1 MNILEEEASISNQSN
16 ILLDNNNSLVV
27 VPIDSFSSNIDKKD
41 IYSQENIFI
50 YFQNQSLTKELQK
63 SLFGLSKDNI
73 NNIINKLR
81 GKFREIIKNKN
92 GNYFFSDLIR
102 VCNKDQR
109 LIILQEISDKI
120 SEDCNNEYA
129 THSIQN
135 LIDLASNEEEFKLL
149 LSSFNDFNKIIMAS
163 MNKYGTHV
171 IQKIIAQ
178 IPEEM
183 RKEFNL
189 MFVKFI
195 CILSRDA
202 YGVLAVKKFIY
213 YSKNKIII
221 NQFINSIMTNFISIC
236 ENQYG
241 NYLIQYLLEIWWDKN
256 EGNILKYIIQ
266 SKFQI
271 LLKNEYSCH
280 ICELFIK
287 LSNKSITNE

>member
-1 MNILEEEASISNQSN
+1 MNILEESSISNQNN
-16 ILLDNNNSLVV
+16 ILLKNDNSLIAF
-27 VPIDSFSSNIDKKD
+27 PIGSFSPNINKK
-41 IYSQENIFI
+41 NIFI
-50 YFQNQSLTKELQK
+50 YFQNQSLTKKLQK

-102 VCNKDQR
+102 KCNNEQR

-163 MNKYGTHV
+163 MNKYGTYV
-171 IQKIIAQ
+171 IQKLIAQ

-195 CILSRDA
+195 YLLSRDA
-202 YGVLAVKKFIY
+202 FGVLAVKKFIN

-221 NQFINSIMTNFISIC
+221 NQFINSILCNFINIC

>member
-1 MNILEEEASISNQSN
+1 MELRRNILEEETSISNQNN
-16 ILLDNNNSLVV
+16 IILEKDNSLIEF
-27 VPIDSFSSNIDKKD
+27 PLDYFTLNIDK
-41 IYSQENIFI
+41 SNIFL
-50 YFQNQSLTKELQK
+50 YFQNQSLTKKLQK
-63 SLFGLSKDNI
+63 SLFGLTKDNI
-73 NNIINKLR
+73 DNIINELL

-102 VCNKDQR
+102 ICNKEQR
-109 LIILQEISDKI
+109 FIIMKEISDKI

-135 LIDLASNEEEFKLL
+135 LIDLASNEKEFKLL

-163 MNKYGTHV
+163 MNKYGTYV
-171 IQKIIAQ
+171 IQKLIEQ

-195 CILSRDA
+195 CLLSRDA
-202 YGVLAVKKFIY
+202 FGVLAVKKFIN

-221 NQFINSIMTNFISIC
+221 NQFINSIMANFINIC

-241 NYLIQYLLEIWWDKN
+241 NYLIQYLLEIWWNKK
-256 EGNILKYIIQ
+256 EGDFLKYIIN

-271 LLKNEYSCH
+271 LLKNEYSVYVCH
-280 ICELFIK
+280 LFVK
-287 LSNKSITNE
+287 LSGKSINSK

>member
-1 MNILEEEASISNQSN
+1 MELRRNILEEETSISNQNN
-16 ILLDNNNSLVV
+16 IILEKDNSLIEF
-27 VPIDSFSSNIDKKD
+27 PLDYFTLNIDK
-41 IYSQENIFI
+41 SNIFL
-50 YFQNQSLTKELQK
+50 YFQNQSLTKKLQK
-63 SLFGLSKDNI
+63 SLFGLTKDNI
-73 NNIINKLR
+73 DNIINELL

-102 VCNKDQR
+102 ICNKEQR
-109 LIILQEISDKI
+109 FIIMKEISDKI

-135 LIDLASNEEEFKLL
+135 LIDLASNEKEFKLL

-163 MNKYGTHV
+163 MNKYGTYV
-171 IQKIIAQ
+171 IQKLIEQ

-195 CILSRDA
+195 YLLSRDA
-202 YGVLAVKKFIY
+202 FGVLAVKKFIN

-221 NQFINSIMTNFISIC
+221 NQFINSIMANFINIC

-241 NYLIQYLLEIWWDKN
+241 NYLIQYLLEIWWNKK
-256 EGNILKYIIQ
+256 EGDFLKYIIN

-271 LLKNEYSCH
+271 LLKNEYSVYVCH
-280 ICELFIK
+280 LFVK
-287 LSNKSITNE
+287 LSGKSINSK

>member
-1 MNILEEEASISNQSN
+1 MNILEESSISNQNN
-16 ILLDNNNSLVV
+16 ILLKNDNSLIAF
-27 VPIDSFSSNIDKKD
+27 PIGSFSPNINKK
-41 IYSQENIFI
+41 NIFI
-50 YFQNQSLTKELQK
+50 YFQNQSLTKKLQK

-102 VCNKDQR
+102 KCNNEQR

-163 MNKYGTHV
+163 MNKYGTY
-171 IQKIIAQ
+171 
-178 IPEEM
+178 
-183 RKEFNL
+183 
-189 MFVKFI
+189 FI

-202 YGVLAVKKFIY
+202 YGVLTVKKFIN

-221 NQFINSIMTNFISIC
+221 NQFINSILCNFINIC

>member
-1 MNILEEEASISNQSN
+1 MELRRNILEEETSISNQNN
-16 ILLDNNNSLVV
+16 IILEKDNSLIEF
-27 VPIDSFSSNIDKKD
+27 PLDYFTLNIDK
-41 IYSQENIFI
+41 SNIFL
-50 YFQNQSLTKELQK
+50 YFQNQSLTKKLQK
-63 SLFGLSKDNI
+63 SLFGLTKDNI
-73 NNIINKLR
+73 DNIINELL

-102 VCNKDQR
+102 ICNKEQR
-109 LIILQEISDKI
+109 FIIIKEISDKI

-163 MNKYGTHV
+163 MNKYGTYV
-171 IQKIIAQ
+171 IQKLIAQ

-195 CILSRDA
+195 CLLSRDA
-202 YGVLAVKKFIY
+202 FGVLAVKKFIN

-221 NQFINSIMTNFISIC
+221 NQFINSILCNFINIC

-256 EGNILKYIIQ
+256 EGNILKYFIQ

>member
-1 MNILEEEASISNQSN
+1 MELRRNILEEETSISNQNN
-16 ILLDNNNSLVV
+16 IILEKDNSLIEF
-27 VPIDSFSSNIDKKD
+27 PLDYFTLNIDK
-41 IYSQENIFI
+41 SNIFL
-50 YFQNQSLTKELQK
+50 YFQNQSLTKKLQK
-63 SLFGLSKDNI
+63 SLFGLTKDNI
-73 NNIINKLR
+73 DNIINELL

-102 VCNKDQR
+102 ICNKEQR
-109 LIILQEISDKI
+109 FIIMKEISDKI

-135 LIDLASNEEEFKLL
+135 LIDLASNEKEFKLL

-163 MNKYGTHV
+163 MNKYGTYV
-171 IQKIIAQ
+171 IQKLIEQ

-195 CILSRDA
+195 CLLSRDA
-202 YGVLAVKKFIY
+202 FGVLAVKKFIN

-221 NQFINSIMTNFISIC
+221 NQFINSIMANFINIC

-241 NYLIQYLLEIWWDKN
+241 NYLIQYLLEIWWNKK
-256 EGNILKYIIQ
+256 EGDFLKYIIN

-271 LLKNEYSCH
+271 LLKKEYSVYVCH
-280 ICELFIK
+280 LFVK
-287 LSNKSITNE
+287 LSGKSINSK

>member
-1 MNILEEEASISNQSN
+1 MNILEESSISNQNN
-16 ILLDNNNSLVV
+16 ILLENDNSLIA
-27 VPIDSFSSNIDKKD
+27 VPIGSFYPNINKK
-41 IYSQENIFI
+41 NIFI
-50 YFQNQSLTKELQK
+50 YFQNQSLTKKLQK

-73 NNIINKLR
+73 NNIINKLQ

-102 VCNKDQR
+102 KCNNEQR
-109 LIILQEISDKI
+109 LIIIKEISDKI

-135 LIDLASNEEEFKLL
+135 LIQIASNEKEFKLL

-163 MNKYGTHV
+163 MNKYGTYV
-171 IQKIIAQ
+171 IQKLIEQ

-202 YGVLAVKKFIY
+202 YGVLAVKKFIN

-221 NQFINSIMTNFISIC
+221 NQFINSILYNFINIC

-280 ICELFIK
+280 ICELFTK